1 MPLKIAI
8 AHHATAGLA
17 HDACVLAD
25 ALLAAQPQAR
35 VLEWTLPDWVMS
47 DGGRPIAPPP
57 QLQAHAPFDLLFL
70 LEHAHPNAPLL
81 ERSFARRVIHVPNPE
96 WLGAQDEAVLRSG
109 AIDAVL
115 AKTRHGHA
123 LLQGLLAQAGTATGP
138 RPACVYTGWTS
149 ADPGPSE
156 RVDHAAPPTALHV
169 AGTSSQK
176 GSQVL
181 LQAWRSRPDLAP
193 LTLAAQAGGP
203 LRLDFALQA
212 APNLTLHLSALAPQ
226 ALRALQ
232 RQSALHLCPSAA
244 EGFGHTLNEAR
255 AVGAVLLTTGAP
267 PMDEFVVDGVSGLC
281 IPVRAGQ
288 SQPHHRSTAYFVHA
302 DDVCATVE
310 RALALSPAQRQRMGQ
325 AARAAYE
332 QERAAFHQRMA
343 QLIEALHGAHP

>member
-8 AHHATAGLA
+8 VHHATAGLA
-17 HDACVLAD
+17 HDTAVLAD

-35 VLEWTLPDWVMS
+35 VLEWTLPDWCMR
-47 DGGRPIAPPP
+47 DTARPIAPPP
-57 QLQAHAPFDLLFL
+57 QLQPHVPFDLLFL

-81 ERSFARRVIHVPNPE
+81 ERSFARRVIQVPNPE
-96 WLGAQDEAVLRSG
+96 WLSTQDEAVLRSG

-115 AKTRHGHA
+115 TKTRHGHA
-123 LLQGLLAQAGTATGP
+123 LLQGLLAQGGTASSRT
-138 RPACVYTGWTS
+138 ACLYTGWTS
-149 ADPGPSE
+149 LDPGPQE
-156 RVDHAAPPTALHV
+156 RVNHAAPPTALHV

-181 LQAWRSRPDLAP
+181 MQAWRSRPEFAP
-193 LTLAAQAGGP
+193 LTLAAQLGGP

-212 APNLTLHLSALAPQ
+212 APNLSLQLAPLAPQ

-255 AVGAVLLTTGAP
+255 AVGAVLLTTGAA
-267 PMDEFVVDGVSGLC
+267 PMNEFVVDGASGLC

-288 SQPHHRSTAYFVHA
+288 SRPHHRSTAHFVHA

-332 QERAAFHQRMA
+332 DERTAFHQRIA
-343 QLIEALHGAHP
+343 HLVEGLAGAHP